1 MNVFTEFG
9 FGNTGFVS
17 TEFEF
22 DDQEIRIRGFYG
34 ISNFTD
40 PYIRI
45 WIGKRVFVLS
55 KHGAKVIRKP
65 YRAFKWIIGFAEVG
79 R

>member
-9 FGNTGFVS
+9 IGNTSFVS

-22 DDQEIRIRGFYG
+22 DDQEIRINGFYG
-34 ISNFTD
+34 ISSFAD

-45 WIGKRVFVLS
+45 WIGKRVMIIS
-55 KHGAKVIRKP
+55 KDGFKIIRKAHN
-65 YRAFKWIIGFAEVG
+65 AFKCLIGFSGGV